1 MSQVSVSGAVS
12 GIDTA
17 SLINSLV
24 SVQQN
29 QQTLLKKQQTQAQKA
44 ADTFG
49 NLISS
54 LGKLSTKAKDLAKT
68 GAWQGA
74 IASSSSTGV
83 AASATGS
90 RAASLTFD
98 VTSIARAHT
107 RVSHEAVGSLSTKVA
122 TGPVTVTKADGSTVT
137 VPTGSGS
144 LADVVAAVN
153 ASAAGITAS
162 AVQTSPGQFRLQL
175 TAGKT
180 GASSAF
186 TVGGLTGFTGTDVLT
201 QGSDAQITVGANPA
215 TAYTVS
221 SPTNTFSGVVP
232 GLSFT
237 VSRQETGVTVAS
249 TIDGT
254 KIADNVQSL
263 VDSANEVLA
272 GIETATAWNATTN
285 TGGSLVGDSTARTLQ
300 QSLLNLVGSSSAPG
314 VSLNRNGRVTFD
326 RAAFTKA
333 FAADPDAVAARFGA
347 TSSFTAANGVT
358 GSATFSSATSSTKAG
373 TYAVRITSAAA
384 AETWTADASGD
395 LTGQTVELTRGN
407 VTAGYTVAADD
418 TVADIAAGLN
428 AAATAK
434 GLSIA
439 ATVDGTSLVL
449 TAGRVGSSSA
459 FTASIDGQPQT
470 RTVVGSDVHGTIDGQ
485 TATGSGSQ
493 LTLVDG
499 TSGAVGLSLDT
510 SFTAVDLASSG
521 GGVGSVTY
529 TPGLAHRFVQLVQ
542 QQTATGTGML
552 SSAKSG
558 RESAVKTLQ
567 DQIEDWDG
575 RLAAYRASL
584 QSQFT
589 AMETTLAAL
598 KSQSSFLSS
607 YGSTTSG

>member
-29 QQTLLKKQQTQAQKA
+29 QQSLLKKQQTQAQKA
-44 ADTFG
+44 ADTLG
-49 NLISS
+49 GLISS

-68 GAWQGA
+68 NQWQGA
-74 IASSSSTGV
+74 TASSSSTGV
-83 AASATGS
+83 TATASGS
-90 RAASLTFD
+90 QAGSLTFD
-98 VTSIARAHT
+98 VVSTARAHT

-122 TGPVTVTKADGSTVT
+122 SGPLTFTKQDGSTVS
-137 VPTGSGS
+137 VQTGSGS

-153 ASAAGITAS
+153 ASKAGITAS

-186 TVGGLTGFTGTDVLT
+186 TVSGLDGFTGTDVLT
-201 QGSDAQITVGANPA
+201 QGTDAQIKVGTNPT
-215 TAYTVS
+215 TAYTVTS
-221 SPTNTFSGVVP
+221 ATNTFAGVVP

-237 VSRQETGVTVAS
+237 VSREETGVTVSS
-249 TIDGT
+249 TVDGS

-263 VDSANEVLA
+263 VDTANEVLA
-272 GIETATAWNATTN
+272 GIDSATAWNATTN
-285 TGGSLVGDSTARTLQ
+285 TGGSLVGDSTARTLEQ
-300 QSLLNLVGSSSAPG
+300 TLLNLVGSASAPG
-314 VSLNRNGRVTFD
+314 VSLNRNGRVAFD

-333 FAADPDAVAARFGA
+333 FAADPDAVAAKFGA
-347 TSSFTAANGVT
+347 TSGFTAAGGVT
-358 GSATFSSATSSTKAG
+358 GGAEYASALNSTKAG
-373 TYAVRITSAAA
+373 TYAVKITGAAA
-384 AETWTADASGD
+384 AETWTADASAVSE
-395 LTGQTVELTRGN
+395 GQVFSLTRGST
-407 VTAGYTVAADD
+407 TASYTVGATD
-418 TVADIAAGLN
+418 TLADIATGLN
-428 AAATAK
+428 TAAAAK

-439 ATVDGTSLVL
+439 ATVDGTSLVF
-449 TAGRVGSSSA
+449 TAGRVGSASA
-459 FTASIDGQPQT
+459 FTASVDGNAQT
-470 RTVVGSDVHGTIDGQ
+470 RTVTGADVQGTIDGQ
-485 TATGSGSQ
+485 AAVGSGNQ
-493 LTLVDG
+493 LTLVSG

-510 SFTAVDLASSG
+510 SFTANDVSSTG
-521 GGVGSVTY
+521 GNVGSVTY

-567 DQIEDWDG
+567 TQIEDWDG
-575 RLAAYRASL
+575 RLSAYRASL
-584 QSQFT
+584 QAQFT

-607 YGSTTSG
+607 YGSTSG